1 MMPASATKGATP
13 AESPVFGAAVDE
25 LELLVFAVVLLDELE
40 LLEFDF
46 VVVVVVLAVVV
57 VAEVVVVVLVVVVVV
72 GVVETGAES
81 PVLNFRGVL
90 YPVALTTIS

>member
-1 MMPASATKGATP
+1 MMPASATKGAAP
-13 AESPVFGAAVDE
+13 AGSPVFGAAVDE

-46 VVVVVVLAVVV
+46 VVVVVALVVV
-57 VAEVVVVVLVVVVVV
+57 VVEVVVVLVVVVVV
-72 GVVETGAES
+72 VVETGAES